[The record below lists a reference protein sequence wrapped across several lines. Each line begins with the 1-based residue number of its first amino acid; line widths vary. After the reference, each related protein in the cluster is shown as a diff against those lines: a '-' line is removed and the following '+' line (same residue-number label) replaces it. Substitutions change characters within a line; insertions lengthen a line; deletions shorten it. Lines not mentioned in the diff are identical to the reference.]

1 MSNKGNTTSVLI
13 EHKDNVLLVVSL
25 KNVKIFFT
33 CVPVVVPIVS
43 EPIQVPIK
51 CMLNKINDGTNSIS
65 GHYYYYKMCFL
76 SSRFKKE
83 ASLRCVRGRETE
95 RDTNKVFA
103 IS

>member
-1 MSNKGNTTSVLI
+1 MSNKGNTTYVLI

-25 KNVKIFFT
+25 KNFKIFFT

-65 GHYYYYKMCFL
+65 GHYYKMCFL

-83 ASLRCVRGRETE
+83 ASLWYVRERETE